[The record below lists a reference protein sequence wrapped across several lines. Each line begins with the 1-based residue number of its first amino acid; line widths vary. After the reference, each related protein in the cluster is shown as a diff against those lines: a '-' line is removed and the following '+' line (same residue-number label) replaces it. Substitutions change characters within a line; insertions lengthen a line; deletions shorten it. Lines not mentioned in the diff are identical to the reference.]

1 MNFNK
6 KMLENDEYNKTIL
19 NWTSIFRNKLMK
31 TNYECLPFYVL
42 NKDFFE
48 FEERRGN
55 CNRYILIGN
64 DMVNPDKSFFI
75 LDLETWMKIK
85 EGYPNEIELKVK
97 GTFNNKKCVI
107 EINNSI
113 YYFYYI
119 MNNNIVEGFFNFN
132 SDKIKE
138 DILRIFFDKEVKD
151 FIYKYKIREIN
162 STQNIYGDEGYFSI
176 KIKDKNNKTNNN
188 NKIEEWNYN
197 EEQNKMDKNSNK
209 YNNVNDEY
217 ILIKNKSKNKN
228 KIKEKDKDKDAP
240 ISTNSKLNDN
250 PSVIKNI
257 NEYKNSLKLYK
268 CAYYYFQFEQ
278 FLKNKFKSI
287 LNFETLNLYLISKTW
302 LDYFKNHC
310 NYDKV
315 IKHLSS
321 NIENFQNEHNIFCDY
336 FARKY
341 PLNLKTIQNKP
352 YAPKKINISEKEYFL
367 DDYDFIDEQI
377 LNLFLEEFNVF
388 NANKSHKE
396 FKSYEV
402 IIKNDIFIVVYDMNN
417 LEVMTKNERLLFSVY
432 NPKDLRMIKDAFK
445 FSDFKKALRDLNI
458 ADIYIQE
465 QILHD
470 KMNSKIGVMR
480 NLTLIMY
487 DNMNMNRNPNSENNF
502 DKNNLKNDPMLNGY
516 NYDYN
521 NPNTLYQSYDNMQ
534 NNIGNYILKKNGQN
548 SNSPKKRNFSGKKLN
563 NFYNFVDDKK
573 DKKKIENNNNMNNLG
588 ETGYY
593 MDSNKKSNKYEERE
607 NIQNNNMPINKIE
620 NQRNYFSN
628 NYGNNE
634 IEPGNKSNQY
644 YFRNRSADPRK
655 TSLDYNKK
663 NDNNLYYI
671 DNNIS
676 SYNTNDDIKMG
687 NIEDSMNFVNE
698 YMDSGKKPKI
708 NNKNNNKNSN
718 KKINRFNTNQ
728 NWKSLK
734 NNNKINLFK
743 KTNAILSNNNNI
755 NNNVYDFNN
764 NTNNR
769 NDNMNN
775 PTSNKAGSYNNNMSK
790 YNFRGNRIILI

>member
-1 MNFNK
+1 
-6 KMLENDEYNKTIL
+6 MLENDEYNKTIL

-75 LDLETWMKIK
+75 LDYETWMKIK
-85 EGYPNEIELKVK
+85 EGYPSEIELKVK

-377 LNLFLEEFNVF
+377 LNLFLEEFNV
-388 NANKSHKE
+388 
-396 FKSYEV
+396 
-402 IIKNDIFIVVYDMNN
+402 
-417 LEVMTKNERLLFSVY
+417 
-432 NPKDLRMIKDAFK
+432 
-445 FSDFKKALRDLNI
+445 
-458 ADIYIQE
+458 
-465 QILHD
+465 
-470 KMNSKIGVMR
+470 
-480 NLTLIMY
+480 
-487 DNMNMNRNPNSENNF
+487 
-502 DKNNLKNDPMLNGY
+502 
-516 NYDYN
+516 
-521 NPNTLYQSYDNMQ
+521 
-534 NNIGNYILKKNGQN
+534 
-548 SNSPKKRNFSGKKLN
+548 
-563 NFYNFVDDKK
+563 
-573 DKKKIENNNNMNNLG
+573 
-588 ETGYY
+588 
-593 MDSNKKSNKYEERE
+593 
-607 NIQNNNMPINKIE
+607 
-620 NQRNYFSN
+620 
-628 NYGNNE
+628 
-634 IEPGNKSNQY
+634 
-644 YFRNRSADPRK
+644 
-655 TSLDYNKK
+655 
-663 NDNNLYYI
+663 
-671 DNNIS
+671 
-676 SYNTNDDIKMG
+676 
-687 NIEDSMNFVNE
+687 
-698 YMDSGKKPKI
+698 
-708 NNKNNNKNSN
+708 
-718 KKINRFNTNQ
+718 
-728 NWKSLK
+728 
-734 NNNKINLFK
+734 
-743 KTNAILSNNNNI
+743 
-755 NNNVYDFNN
+755 
-764 NTNNR
+764 
-769 NDNMNN
+769 
-775 PTSNKAGSYNNNMSK
+775 
-790 YNFRGNRIILI
+790 